1 LGFPITRKRSLEND
15 LDVTPKDPIN
25 TANENP
31 TEGRG
36 ENVFSRVDTYPII
49 PYIR

>member
-15 LDVTPKDPIN
+15 QGVMPKGPIN

-36 ENVFSRVDTYPII
+36 ENVFLRVDNHPILTYI
-49 PYIR
+49 